1 MPESDGQGGP
11 APAEAALRTPGSC
24 AELFWVFHHLA
35 LQGFGGVLPVAH
47 RALVERQRWL
57 TPVQFVELL
66 SLAQVLP
73 GPNVIN
79 ISLIFGDRHFGWR
92 GAVSATAGLLAAPLL
107 IVLTLGLLYR
117 HFATNPLVAGALRGM
132 GAVAAGL
139 VLSTAAKLLPT
150 LRKSP
155 LGLLAASGL
164 ASAAFIAI
172 GLLRWPLA
180 GVVLGLGA
188 VGMGLALWRMR
199 AAPGGAT

>member
-1 MPESDGQGGP
+1 MPEGGD
-11 APAEAALRTPGSC
+11 ALRTPGSC
-24 AELFWVFHHLA
+24 GELFRVFNRLA

-47 RALVERQRWL
+47 RALVERERWL
-57 TPVQFVELL
+57 TPGQFVELL

-92 GAVSATAGLLAAPLL
+92 GALSATAGLLVAPLF

-117 HFATNPLVAGALRGM
+117 HYAANPLVAGALRGM

-155 LGLLAASGL
+155 LGLM
-164 ASAAFIAI
+164 SAAILALTTFIAI

-188 VGMGLALWRMR
+188 VGMALTAWRLR
-199 AAPGGAT
+199 ARPGASA

>member
-1 MPESDGQGGP
+1 MPEGGDT
-11 APAEAALRTPGSC
+11 LRTPGSSG
-24 AELFWVFHHLA
+24 ELFWVFNRLA

-47 RALVERQRWL
+47 RALVERERWL
-57 TPVQFVELL
+57 TPGQFVELL

-79 ISLIFGDRHFGWR
+79 ISLIFGDRHYGWR
-92 GAVSATAGLLAAPLL
+92 GALSATAGLLAAPLL

-117 HFATNPLVAGALRGM
+117 HYAANPLVAGALRGM

-155 LGLLAASGL
+155 LGLM
-164 ASAAFIAI
+164 SAAILSLTTFIAI

-188 VGMGLALWRMR
+188 VGMALAAWRLR
-199 AAPGGAT
+199 ARTGAAT

>member
-1 MPESDGQGGP
+1 MPEGGDT
-11 APAEAALRTPGSC
+11 LRMPGSC
-24 AELFWVFHHLA
+24 GELFRVFNRLA

-47 RALVERQRWL
+47 RALVERERWL
-57 TPVQFVELL
+57 TPGQFVELL

-92 GAVSATAGLLAAPLL
+92 GALSATAGLLVAPLF

-117 HFATNPLVAGALRGM
+117 HYAANPLVAGALRGM

-155 LGLLAASGL
+155 LGLIPAAILAL
-164 ASAAFIAI
+164 ATFIAI

-188 VGMGLALWRMR
+188 VGMALAAWRLR
-199 AAPGGAT
+199 ARPGASA